1 MSKKSINTGNI
12 MLYIIKEKNRV
23 ARLKPTLILLD
34 YSKIKTKICTTFCT
48 ANQSTKTN
56 IRN

>member
-48 ANQSTKTN
+48 ANQSTKPN
-56 IRN
+56 L